1 MKNMKKIKSN
11 IARFCKEML
20 NDSKQTGD
28 FVKYINRLVLCS
40 KKTYESKTLNIM
52 RDCLIMWA
60 DQQAKSIDITT
71 KCPIRFYCK
80 EIDNTLWFYVTLT
93 DEQAKMWQIDN
104 LNLSISDQGEINPLS
119 IFDFDDYCKL
129 FIEKS
134 HPLYR

>member
-11 IARFCKEML
+11 IARFWKEML
-20 NDSKQTGD
+20 SGSKQTYD
-28 FVKYINRLVLCS
+28 STKYIKHFVLCS

-60 DQQAKSIDITT
+60 DQMAKSIDITV

-80 EIDNTLWFYVTLT
+80 EIDNTTWFYVTLT
-93 DEQAKMWQIDN
+93 DEQCKLWRINN
-104 LNLSISDQGEINPLS
+104 LNLRITDQSEINPLS
-119 IFDFDDYCKL
+119 IFDLDDYWKL
-129 FIEKS
+129 FVDNS